1 MKWTKRVNFLVA
13 YLNVSS
19 NKAVDPFISD
29 LILNNVDDID
39 DIYTYS
45 IALKRII
52 DGDKSIENIDMLFDS
67 LTKRH

>member
-52 DGDKSIENIDMLFDS
+52 NGDKSIENIDMLFDS